1 MQSLSG
7 SSFWTFPVIMS
18 AAAVTESE
26 SQQISSHK
34 PRSPASPE
42 EALSGG
48 VTSTRGRGARCSLS
62 RRWSFI
68 LEDQSPSHVCDRRS
82 LKTCFSSSSCICDDP
97 KLLKQFIPH
106 VVAPPLLDVSMET
119 V

>member
-48 VTSTRGRGARCSLS
+48 VTSTRGRGAVFAESA
-62 RRWSFI
+62 
-68 LEDQSPSHVCDRRS
+68 LEFHPRRS
-82 LKTCFSSSSCICDDP
+82 ESVTR
-97 KLLKQFIPH
+97 
-106 VVAPPLLDVSMET
+106 V
-119 V
+119 